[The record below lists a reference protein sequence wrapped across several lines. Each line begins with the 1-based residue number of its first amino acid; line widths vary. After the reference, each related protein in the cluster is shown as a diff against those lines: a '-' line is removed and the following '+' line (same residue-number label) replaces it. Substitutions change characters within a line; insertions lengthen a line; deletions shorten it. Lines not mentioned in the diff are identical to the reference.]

1 MDRALD
7 ATGLHIQHGVIVAIA
22 IMLELT
28 TTRNAEHIVGSPLRD
43 GKKSSSSSLSYL
55 CLSITEV
62 MWNYLFSGIMFR
74 GRG

>member
-62 MWNYLFSGIMFR
+62 M
-74 GRG
+74 